1 MINRVSKHTN
11 YDTREDIYRFE
22 KDYMDRTYSF
32 NRRVDTEWLYE
43 KKLSSYEQSVM
54 EQFAKQASEE
64 LNAQIL
70 EQVYNDTGW
79 VRIGRIKEDEHT
91 LTWIRDNVRR
101 GYSRLGNGVYYFQNK
116 DEAAWFRMMYS

>member
-1 MINRVSKHTN
+1 MIDRILKTTN
-11 YDTREDIYRFE
+11 YDTCEDIYRFE
-22 KDYMDRTYSF
+22 KDYMNRTYSF
-32 NRRVDTEWLYE
+32 NRRVDEEWLYE

-101 GYSRLGNGVYYFQNK
+101 GYSRLGNGVYYFENK